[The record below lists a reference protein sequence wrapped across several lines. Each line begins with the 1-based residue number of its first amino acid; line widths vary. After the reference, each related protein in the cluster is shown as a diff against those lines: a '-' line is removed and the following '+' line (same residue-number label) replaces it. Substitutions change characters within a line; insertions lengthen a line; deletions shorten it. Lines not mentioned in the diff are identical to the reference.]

1 MELNLSD
8 FEKSKENFEEALL
21 NLEQMVD
28 QVYRARLEEKQSIT
42 KYKIDSSPE
51 DPIIVQKERDELK
64 VKLNE
69 ITESYD
75 ALSSVT
81 SQLSIRLDNTI
92 KKLRSMLE

>member
-1 MELNLSD
+1 MSD
-8 FEKSKENFEEALL
+8 FEKSRENFEEALL

-28 QVYRARLEEKQSIT
+28 QVYRARLEEKQSNT
-42 KYKIDSSPE
+42 KHKIDSLPE

-92 KKLRSMLE
+92 KKLRSILE